1 MNSLTNDLMHI
12 VPQIFVLG
20 MASLILIVDLFVR
33 QEQRNITYWLTQM
46 TLIVAAILTI
56 VLQSGSP
63 VQVFHNMVVDDPLTA
78 VLDLLIYAS
87 VFVVLVYSRPYL
99 QVRDLFRGEFF
110 VLVLFS
116 MLGMMI
122 MVAANHF
129 LSLYLGLELMTLS
142 TYALVALNRDSAVS
156 TEAAMKYFIL
166 GALSSGLLLYG
177 MSMLYGATG
186 SLEIS
191 QVADIIHSGTANHL
205 VLAFGLVFVVAGIAF
220 KLAAVPFHMWV
231 PDVYEGSPTA
241 VTLFIGTAPELAAF
255 GFVARLLLEG
265 LQGLV
270 HDWQGMLIILSVLSL
285 ILGNV
290 TAIAQ
295 TNIKRMLAYSTI
307 SHMGF
312 ALLGFLSGTLAGYSS
327 AMLYILIYVMMSLG
341 SFGMV
346 LVLSR
351 AGFEADKIDDF
362 KGLNQKSPWMAFMM
376 LLLMFAMA
384 GVPPTV
390 GFYAKLAVF
399 QAALGAGL
407 TWLVVVAVLMSVV
420 GAFYY
425 LRIVKVMYFDAPVD
439 DTPLTPQADVKLMM
453 SLNGLAMLFFGLMPA
468 PLIHLVAYSIGQSL

>member
-56 VLQSGSP
+56 VLQSGAP

-116 MLGMMI
+116 TLGMMI

-191 QVADIIHSGTANHL
+191 QVADIIRSGTANHM

-285 ILGNV
+285 VLGNV

-468 PLIHLVAYSIGQSL
+468 PLIHLVAYSVGQSL